1 MPICASQTKFNGR
14 FSLENLLIMLKTE
27 EFMKNG
33 TYVKV
38 IAHCAQFVFLSIFNS
53 HYQFIT
59 IGLKFSILKNMR
71 IFFSEFTFPSKT
83 KMLTNDSIVILDTNP
98 SFTFYFSLL

>member
-33 TYVKV
+33 PCVKV
-38 IAHCAQFVFLSIFNS
+38 IYSSLCAICILVNFQFSLSIYNNWLKIFNFEK
-53 HYQFIT
+53 YE
-59 IGLKFSILKNMR
+59 N
-71 IFFSEFTFPSKT
+71 
-83 KMLTNDSIVILDTNP
+83 
-98 SFTFYFSLL
+98 LL